1 MKNKLSQR
9 KSSRKSRRS
18 TRKSSRKSRRSTRK
32 TSRKSRRSTR
42 KSSRKSRRSTRK
54 SSRKSRRSN
63 RKSSRKSRR
72 STRKSSRKSK
82 KSLKKKSVKK
92 SSKKKSSKKKK
103 YTEEEKLILKH
114 LKKILSK
121 IKNLNTTNIKD
132 IRKEL
137 KKDLVDLDLKPYKD
151 FIKDEMTIWVNE
163 WIIKKIKSNIPK
175 IIKKKDLEKF
185 TFKELREELEKKL
198 DISLGNN
205 YNDYIKEEVR
215 QYI

>member
-32 TSRKSRRSTR
+32 
-42 KSSRKSRRSTRK
+42 
-54 SSRKSRRSN
+54 
-63 RKSSRKSRR
+63 SSRKSRR

-82 KSLKKKSVKK
+82 NSSKKKS
-92 SSKKKSSKKKK
+92 SKKSSKKKK

-121 IKNLNTTNIKD
+121 VKNLNTTNTKD

-163 WIIKKIKSNIPK
+163 LIMKKIKSNIPK
-175 IIKKKDLEKF
+175 IVKKKDLQKF

-198 DISLGNN
+198 ELNLSNN